1 MADANSISSN
11 AEYIFRQKEHEK
23 PPENTPRFKTK
34 AVPMPVE
41 KKFLDKVAIVTEAT
55 EGIGFSIAERLANSG
70 ANLVITSRKQ
80 ETLPGAV
87 EELTSRGVKVFS
99 FFGNV
104 ADAQT
109 RKELIDFA
117 FRKFQ
122 RIDVIV
128 SNAAVNLPTNAMLQ
142 AEETAL
148 NKLWE
153 CHFKDHLLLLKEA
166 KANLQ
171 DGSSVVFVS
180 SVAPEQLWG
189 PRSIYNVT
197 KTVVIGLTE
206 ALAKELKDLPSN
218 VRVNSIIAGNGQEDN
233 VISKPAEEG
242 NVFEFIPKLFRSKK
256 YKGTKAA
263 EAVDSSMSIA
273 ERTLFL
279 ASDDA
284 FDISGQ
290 TYVLPGR
297 PTSRL

>member
-1 MADANSISSN
+1 MGDANSISSN
-11 AEYIFRQKEHEK
+11 VEYIFHETEHEK
-23 PPENTPRFKTK
+23 KPENAPRIKTK
-34 AVPMPVE
+34 AVPMPLE

-55 EGIGFSIAERLANSG
+55 EGIGFSIAERLAISG
-70 ANLVITSRKQ
+70 ANLVITSSKQ
-80 ETLPGAV
+80 ETLDGV
-87 EELTSRGVKVFS
+87 VKELTTHGVKVFP

-104 ADAQT
+104 ADAQK
-109 RKELIDFA
+109 RKALIDFT
-117 FRKFQ
+117 FQKFQ

-128 SNAAVNLPTNAMLQ
+128 SNAAVNLPTNAVLQ
-142 AEETAL
+142 TEETTL

-153 CHFKDHLLLLKEA
+153 CHFKVHLLLLKAA
-166 KANLQ
+166 KVHLQ
-171 DGSSVVFVS
+171 DRSSIVFVS

-189 PRSIYNVT
+189 PRGIYNVT

-233 VISKPAEEG
+233 AISKPSEKG
-242 NVFEFIPKLFRSKK
+242 NLFEFIPKLFRTKK

-263 EAVDSSMSIA
+263 EAIDPSVTIA

-284 FDISGQ
+284 LNISGQ